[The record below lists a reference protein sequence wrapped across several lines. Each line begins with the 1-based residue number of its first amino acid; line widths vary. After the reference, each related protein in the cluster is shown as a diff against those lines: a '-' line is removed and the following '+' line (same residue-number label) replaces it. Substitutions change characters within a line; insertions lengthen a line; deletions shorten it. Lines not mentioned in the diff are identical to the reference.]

1 MGSFRD
7 NLRIRRLQ
15 LRMSQLDL
23 AKKIGVTQTAIWQY
37 ENGEATPKIEIA
49 LRLARALGMT
59 VEQLAGDEP
68 PKASQ

>member
-49 LRLARALGMT
+49 LRLAKALGMT
-59 VEQLAGDEP
+59 VEQLAGEDT

>member
-1 MGSFRD
+1 MGNFRD
-7 NLRIRRLQ
+7 NLRNRRLQ
-15 LRMSQLDL
+15 LLMSQEEL
-23 AKKIGVTQTAIWQY
+23 AKKIGVTQTTIWLY
-37 ENGEATPKIEIA
+37 ERGEATPKIEIA

>member
-1 MGSFRD
+1 MGNFRD

-15 LRMSQLDL
+15 LLMSQDGL
-23 AKKIGVTQTAIWQY
+23 AKKVGVTQAAIWQY

-49 LRLARALGMT
+49 LRLAKVLGMT
-59 VEQLAGDEP
+59 VEQLAGEES

>member
-49 LRLARALGMT
+49 LRLAKALGMT
-59 VEQLAGDEP
+59 VEQLAGEET
-68 PKASQ
+68 PKASS

>member
-49 LRLARALGMT
+49 LRLAKALGMT

>member
-49 LRLARALGMT
+49 LRLAKALGMT
-59 VEQLAGDEP
+59 VEQLAGEEP

>member
-37 ENGEATPKIEIA
+37 ENGEATPKLEIA
-49 LRLARALGMT
+49 LRLAKVLGMT
-59 VEQLAGDEP
+59 VEQLAGEDT

>member
-37 ENGEATPKIEIA
+37 ENGEATPKLEIA
-49 LRLARALGMT
+49 LRLAKVLGMT
-59 VEQLAGDEP
+59 VEQLAGEES

>member
-1 MGSFRD
+1 MGNFRD

-15 LRMSQLDL
+15 LLMSQDEL

-37 ENGEATPKIEIA
+37 ENGEATPKLEIA
-49 LRLARALGMT
+49 LRLAKVLGMT